1 MPTRGRLSPRAS
13 MNQPST
19 EQLKKTPLNARHRA
33 LGAKMV
39 PFGGWDMP
47 VEYSGIVN
55 EHLTVRSKAGL
66 FDVSHMGQIE
76 IAGKNALAAV
86 QNISANDANK
96 LAMGQAQYSA
106 LTTPA
111 GTFVDDVLVYRL
123 GGEHYLIVVNA
134 GNIEKGYKWIKEH
147 TSGFG
152 DVAVVNSS
160 SRYALLAVQGPAS
173 VAILQQ
179 LTNVELESIKYYWF
193 THGEVGGVRS
203 IISRT
208 GYTGEDGF
216 ELFIP
221 PAAAERL
228 WNTILETGAAEGIV
242 PVGLGARDT
251 LRLESGIHLSG
262 QDMDES
268 TTILEADLNWI
279 VGWKKTDFIGKK
291 ALEQQ
296 KAAGVTR
303 KLIGFEMT
311 APGIARHGYKAY
323 ASGGEGVVT
332 SGTQTPL
339 LKKALGFAYLPIA
352 DTAAGTEFEIDIRGR
367 RTPARVVPRQFYKRS
382 RS

>member
-262 QDMDES
+262 QDMDE
-268 TTILEADLNWI
+268 THHH
-279 VGWKKTDFIGKK
+279 
-291 ALEQQ
+291 
-296 KAAGVTR
+296 
-303 KLIGFEMT
+303 
-311 APGIARHGYKAY
+311 P
-323 ASGGEGVVT
+323 
-332 SGTQTPL
+332 
-339 LKKALGFAYLPIA
+339 
-352 DTAAGTEFEIDIRGR
+352 
-367 RTPARVVPRQFYKRS
+367 RS
-382 RS
+382 RPQLDRGLEKGGLHREESPRAAESRRRHAQAHRIRDDRSGYRAARL